1 MLEAGRDFSV
11 DAAAALARPTR
22 VTLSAW
28 CFSSRGPWRRLH
40 PNIAIISQVT
50 RGWMLLP
57 GPNKANLE
65 RSRWRVLLVVLAICG
80 LTISLTTR
88 TFHFTIPHQIAA
100 KSESEQAVRQ
110 HLDRDG
116 ATWIPPVLTFAVLQ
130 VSSFYPR
137 VAPAG
142 PPLPTVL
149 FEKSLYNRPPPSC

>member
-1 MLEAGRDFSV
+1 M
-11 DAAAALARPTR
+11 
-22 VTLSAW
+22 
-28 CFSSRGPWRRLH
+28 H
-40 PNIAIISQVT
+40 
-50 RGWMLLP
+50 LP
-57 GPNKANLE
+57 EPNKASFE
-65 RSRWRVLLVVLAICG
+65 KSHWRALLVVLAICG

-88 TFHFTIPHQIAA
+88 TFHFTIPHRIAA
-100 KSESEQAVRQ
+100 KSESGQAVRQ

-116 ATWIPPVLTFAVLQ
+116 AKWIPPVPTFAVLQ